1 MNPLLRRLRE
11 RFLDFALDRA
21 VDAAR
26 ALGHDRLP
34 LGETDLSDHP
44 DGEPYVID
52 PGDPEAQPS
61 S

>member
-1 MNPLLRRLRE
+1 MNPLRRLGDRL
-11 RFLDFALDRA
+11 LDLVLDRA
-21 VDAAR
+21 IETAV
-26 ALGHDRLP
+26 ALGHNRLP

-44 DGEPYVID
+44 DGEPVLID